1 MCVYAQ
7 CGNSSSAQAQVC
19 KLTLCFTQTSLAWS
33 GGCLQREAGS
43 AISSNQHSSLC
54 LPIPH
59 SRSVNA
65 TTWHVL
71 VRVSIRGAADQDLN
85 IRGLRGGT
93 DPVQLLEQDGLLA
106 ASGAHLIAADEGE
119 RTARSEPSCDVATPE
134 CVCIWNIVCAYEE
147 TSTPLQERKK
157 DHEKD
162 GWRDALMSR
171 YVAAHGIAR
180 DTECE

>member
-1 MCVYAQ
+1 
-7 CGNSSSAQAQVC
+7 
-19 KLTLCFTQTSLAWS
+19 
-33 GGCLQREAGS
+33 
-43 AISSNQHSSLC
+43 
-54 LPIPH
+54 
-59 SRSVNA
+59 
-65 TTWHVL
+65 VL

-85 IRGLRGGT
+85 MRGLRGGT

-106 ASGAHLIAADEGE
+106 DSGAHLIAADEGE